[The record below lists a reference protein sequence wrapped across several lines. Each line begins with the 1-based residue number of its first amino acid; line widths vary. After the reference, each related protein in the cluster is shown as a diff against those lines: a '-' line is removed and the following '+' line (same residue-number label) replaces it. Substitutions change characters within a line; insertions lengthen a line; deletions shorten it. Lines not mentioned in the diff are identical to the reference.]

1 MRGKLIAICGIDACG
16 KATQS
21 KLLAERLNGHRIAF
35 PRYETPVGAE
45 ILRNLKDEWTAA
57 YRPDGRGVHYQT
69 EDGNPVQLALRPH
82 GTVNA
87 LVRQA
92 LFTFDRYLAAAEIE
106 SKLAAGTHVVLD
118 RYWLS
123 GVIFGASDGLDAKML
138 EAVHQRLPQPDLWLL
153 LNVSPEESIK
163 RRPERRDMY
172 EKDTKSAWRR
182 AKYLEFFA
190 LKQASTWKVLNGER
204 NIDEVFAT
212 ICAAV
217 RGHFGRDVLDDK
229 DLIAKGSK

>member
-1 MRGKLIAICGIDACG
+1 MRGKLIAICGGDAGG

-35 PRYETPVGAE
+35 PRYETKVGAE
-45 ILRNLKDEWTAA
+45 ILANLKGEWTTA
-57 YRPDGRGVHYQT
+57 RNHMFESGTRKGQT
-69 EDGNPVQLALRPH
+69 HLVSANESA
-82 GTVNA
+82 A

-106 SKLAAGTHVVLD
+106 AKLDAGIHVVLD

-153 LNVSPEESIK
+153 LDVSPEESIK

-172 EKDTKSAWRR
+172 EKDTKAAWRR
-182 AKYLEFFA
+182 GAYLRYFFDHQQKS
-190 LKQASTWKVLNGER
+190 LENFNNWQVVDGSASVETVQNDINRQVDFLIKGNG
-204 NIDEVFAT
+204 
-212 ICAAV
+212 
-217 RGHFGRDVLDDK
+217 
-229 DLIAKGSK
+229 

>member
-1 MRGKLIAICGIDACG
+1 MRGKLICLEGGDGAG

-45 ILRNLKDEWTAA
+45 ILANLKSELVTAYLSRFA
-57 YRPDGRGVHYQT
+57 T
-69 EDGNPVQLALRPH
+69 NEEF
-82 GTVNA
+82 TSA

-92 LFTFDRYLAAAEIE
+92 LFTFDRYLATAEIE
-106 SKLAAGTHVVLD
+106 AKLAAGIHVVLD

-153 LNVSPEESIK
+153 LDVSPEESIK

-172 EKDTKSAWRR
+172 EKDTKAAWRR
-182 AKYLEFFA
+182 REYLEFFNINDFS
-190 LKQASTWKVLNGER
+190 QWRILNGVGTVGEIHDMIVEHVCGR
-204 NIDEVFAT
+204 FGIDKIE
-212 ICAAV
+212 
-217 RGHFGRDVLDDK
+217 
-229 DLIAKGSK
+229 DLNKGAE

>member
-45 ILRNLKDEWTAA
+45 ILRNLKGEWSPIHHETYDELGLVVTDKNAA
-57 YRPDGRGVHYQT
+57 P
-69 EDGNPVQLALRPH
+69 
-82 GTVNA
+82 

-106 SKLAAGTHVVLD
+106 AKLTAGIHVVLD

-138 EAVHQRLPQPDLWLL
+138 EEVHVRLPQPDLWLL
-153 LNVSPEESIK
+153 LDVSPEESTK
-163 RRPERRDMY
+163 RRPDRRDMY
-172 EKDTKSAWRR
+172 EKDTKASWRR
-182 AKYLEFFA
+182 DKYLEFFA
-190 LKQASTWKVLNGER
+190 DYRTSTKWVIVDGFKSVEL
-204 NIDEVFAT
+204 VHAV
-212 ICAAV
+212 ICDHV
-217 RGHFGRDVLDDK
+217 RRCFGYDIV
-229 DLIAKGSK
+229 IT